1 MPALIKQRCASVH
14 LRVELVSEMAQGIFV
29 YGAVIHS
36 LESQKYFCGPEVH
49 MGTASM
55 HKNRKGTC
63 FCTLPLSLSQGDN
76 PRWRDGN
83 RRKRKLQRPYQA
95 GLFPVCMLWPSV
107 LERSF
112 EKSHCLHT

>member
-1 MPALIKQRCASVH
+1 MPALIKQRRASVH
-14 LRVELVSEMAQGIFV
+14 LRVELVSGMAQGIFV

-36 LESQKYFCGPEVH
+36 LESQKYFCGPEAH

-83 RRKRKLQRPYQA
+83 RRKTSEALSSRTFPSAHALAQCVRKEL
-95 GLFPVCMLWPSV
+95 
-107 LERSF
+107 
-112 EKSHCLHT
+112 